1 MKIKQVKAL
10 KALKPKQ
17 TQGLESFEGL
27 FPNKMTDIEIK
38 DERKDIKNFEEK
50 INRKDL
56 INKADKYKYDFQQ
69 YETIRSFGERYLY

>member
-38 DERKDIKNFEEK
+38 DERKDIK
-50 INRKDL
+50 INQKDL